1 LGKVRPDWP
10 TGLAAPI
17 ENPPAVVADV
27 KVYLDGAPLP
37 VTRATLAP
45 SYIGFYLIEVQL
57 PPITNLG
64 TSELYLS
71 AGGQESNRVPMV
83 LEP

>member
-1 LGKVRPDWP
+1 MVRLFDEPYLSRI
-10 TGLAAPI
+10 GVKYVRRI
-17 ENPPAVVADV
+17 VDV

-57 PPITNLG
+57 PRLPISGLR
-64 TSELYLS
+64 SCIS
-71 AGGQESNRVPMV
+71 VPGGSNRVPMV